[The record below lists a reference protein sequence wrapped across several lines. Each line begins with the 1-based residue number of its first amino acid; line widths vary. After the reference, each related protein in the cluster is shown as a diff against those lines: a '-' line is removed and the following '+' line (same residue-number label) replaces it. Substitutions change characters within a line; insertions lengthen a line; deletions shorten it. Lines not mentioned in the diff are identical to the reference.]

1 MPLTHLG
8 VLWKKIV
15 NFLYPK
21 KDNLE
26 KLETSVLKK
35 LKDSLENFLEIKKIA
50 SEMMHKLLLDYQ
62 NNTNRIKTD
71 KNELKSY
78 ADTLFNQMTKN
89 PKKH

>member
-1 MPLTHLG
+1 
-8 VLWKKIV
+8 
-15 NFLYPK
+15 
-21 KDNLE
+21 
-26 KLETSVLKK
+26 
-35 LKDSLENFLEIKKIA
+35 
-50 SEMMHKLLLDYQ
+50 MMHKLLLDYQ

>member
-1 MPLTHLG
+1 M
-8 VLWKKIV
+8 
-15 NFLYPK
+15 
-21 KDNLE
+21 E

-78 ADTLFNQMTKN
+78 ADTLFNQMTKKTEEALKLKN
-89 PKKH
+89 TICSIEDL